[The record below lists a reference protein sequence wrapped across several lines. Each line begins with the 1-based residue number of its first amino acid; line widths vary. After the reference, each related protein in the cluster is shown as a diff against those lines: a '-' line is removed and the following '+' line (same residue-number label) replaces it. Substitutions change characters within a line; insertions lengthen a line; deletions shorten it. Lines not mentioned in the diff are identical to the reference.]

1 MKSLLV
7 ALFSLFLFATTIE
20 SRGGAGFDWQTKED
34 PHVDV
39 SDSTPRAL
47 RWGGPGIESID
58 WQDIMKD
65 ERMGNFFVEVFDS
78 KPKTIGSIRGEE
90 IESVDWKN
98 IMKEQPRWNLVV
110 EVSDTAPKTI
120 GKTESIEWKNMM
132 KQEPTEDLLVDVSIS
147 TREEKAYRREN
158 VKKSFDEFRPYIS
171 AYGREDE
178 SKVEYYAKDIE
189 PQPKSDRAYTR
200 KQPFR
205 AKQAKQIFPSTIT
218 TRK

>member
-7 ALFSLFLFATTIE
+7 ALFSLFLFATTIK
-20 SRGGAGFDWQTKED
+20 SRGGARFDWQTKED

-47 RWGGPGIESID
+47 RPRGAGEGGGR
-58 WQDIMKD
+58 DIMKD
-65 ERMGNFFVEVFDS
+65 ERMGNLFVEVFDS
-78 KPKTIGSIRGEE
+78 KPKTTGSIRGQE

-98 IMKEQPRWNLVV
+98 IMKEQPRWDLVV
-110 EVSDTAPKTI
+110 KVSDSAPKTI
-120 GKTESIEWKNMM
+120 GRIESIEWKNMM
-132 KQEPTEDLLVDVSIS
+132 KQERTHGGSLVDVSIS
-147 TREEKAYRREN
+147 TREEKAYCREN
-158 VKKSFDEFRPYIS
+158 VKKPFDES
-171 AYGREDE
+171 NTM
-178 SKVEYYAKDIE
+178 
-189 PQPKSDRAYTR
+189 PKTLSHNLTR